1 MILLVP
7 TKRMMSNGILRFSK
21 WFQRK
26 CDISSVSSTCN
37 INRYGAYPKKILEQ
51 LSKTPYRL
59 EDISAVLITHDHSDH
74 TAGLRFLKDIPMFA
88 GEGTYDMD
96 ESGYLEPYNHYDI
109 AGFRVFTL
117 PTSHDAEN
125 PLGFVIEDDEEKL
138 VYMTDTGYVSENNLK
153 HMQNADYYIFESNH
167 NVRMLLA
174 TNRPYE
180 LKQRILGDEGHLSN
194 EDSAY
199 YLTQCIGDKTKE
211 IVLAHLSQEA
221 NTEEKALEAYLR
233 VFRKEKINPDRFQ
246 IRAASQYEILIGG
259 DKIKL

>member
-1 MILLVP
+1 MEFYVLASGSKGNATLVASHQHVILIDMGL
-7 TKRMMSNGILRFSK
+7 TQKRF
-21 WFQRK
+21 
-26 CDISSVSSTCN
+26 
-37 INRYGAYPKKILEQ
+37 LEQ

-96 ESGYLEPYNHYDI
+96 ESGYLEPYHHYDI

-125 PLGFVIEDDEEKL
+125 PLGFVIEDDVEKL

>member
-1 MILLVP
+1 
-7 TKRMMSNGILRFSK
+7 
-21 WFQRK
+21 
-26 CDISSVSSTCN
+26 
-37 INRYGAYPKKILEQ
+37 
-51 LSKTPYRL
+51 
-59 EDISAVLITHDHSDH
+59 
-74 TAGLRFLKDIPMFA
+74 
-88 GEGTYDMD
+88 
-96 ESGYLEPYNHYDI
+96 
-109 AGFRVFTL
+109 
-117 PTSHDAEN
+117 
-125 PLGFVIEDDEEKL
+125 
-138 VYMTDTGYVSENNLK
+138 
-153 HMQNADYYIFESNH
+153 
-167 NVRMLLA
+167 MLLA